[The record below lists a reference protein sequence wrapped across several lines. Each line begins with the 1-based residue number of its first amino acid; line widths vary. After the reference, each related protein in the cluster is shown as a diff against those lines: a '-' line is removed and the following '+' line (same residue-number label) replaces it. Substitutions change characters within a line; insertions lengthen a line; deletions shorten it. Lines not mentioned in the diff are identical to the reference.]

1 LRRPNNRL
9 DVHQEVK
16 MRSLSRGAD
25 VADTRPA
32 TLARAD
38 RGDAPG
44 WSRRLAGVV
53 LAAAVSA
60 GLALPGGA
68 QAADGARALPAQAGG
83 PRLPPPSGNL
93 GDLTRFNG
101 SIVRLDT
108 KVPDDATSAQSLG
121 GARFGTGIILDD
133 RTVLTIGYLT
143 LEADAV
149 MVTTASGKRI
159 PASVAGYDHGTGF
172 GLVRTVLPLDGTPM
186 ALGDS
191 DRVREKQRVLTL
203 GQGEPEATEIFVL
216 SRKPFAAG
224 WEYLIESP
232 IYTFPPVNNWSGA
245 ALISAE
251 DGRLIAVG
259 SLIVNDAAS
268 AQPGVPGNLWV
279 PVNLLKPIMADLLAN
294 GRRGVGANPWLGMTT
309 ETVRGN
315 LMVVRVARDGPAE
328 AAGVAPGD
336 IVVGVAGEKV
346 GDQAEFYR
354 KVWKVGPAG
363 ATIPLRVLKDGD
375 VRDLSV
381 KSIDRSDFLKKATGI

>member
-1 LRRPNNRL
+1 
-9 DVHQEVK
+9 
-16 MRSLSRGAD
+16 MRSLSSFGD
-25 VADTRPA
+25 VADACPA
-32 TLARAD
+32 TVARVD
-38 RGDAPG
+38 RGRAPG
-44 WSRRLAGVV
+44 WSRRLAGIAFATAV
-53 LAAAVSA
+53 AAGFA
-60 GLALPGGA
+60 GPGPA
-68 QAADGARALPAQAGG
+68 TAADGARAVPVQSGG
-83 PRLPPPSGNL
+83 PRLPPPSTNL
-93 GDLTRFNG
+93 GDLTRFNP

-108 KVPDDATSAQSLG
+108 KVPEDATSAQSLG
-121 GARFGTGIILDD
+121 GARFGTGIILDE

-159 PASVAGYDHGTGF
+159 PASVAGYDHATGF
-172 GLVRTVLPLDGTPM
+172 GLVRTVLPLDGKPM

-191 DRVREKQRVLTL
+191 DRVKEKQRVLTL

-251 DGRLIAVG
+251 DGRLLAVG

-268 AQPGVPGNLWV
+268 GQPGVPGNLWV
-279 PVNLLKPIMADLLAN
+279 PVNLLKPIMADLLAK
-294 GRRGVGANPWLGMTT
+294 GRRGDGANPWLGMTT
-309 ETVRGN
+309 ESVRGN
-315 LMVVRVARDGPAE
+315 LMVVRVARNGPAE
-328 AAGVAPGD
+328 AAGVSPGD
-336 IVVGVAGEKV
+336 VVIGVAGEKV
-346 GDQAEFYR
+346 ADQAEFYR

-375 VRDLSV
+375 VKDLAV

>member
-1 LRRPNNRL
+1 
-9 DVHQEVK
+9 
-16 MRSLSRGAD
+16 MRSLSTGGD
-25 VADTRPA
+25 VADTCPA
-32 TLARAD
+32 TVARVD
-38 RGDAPG
+38 RGRAPG
-44 WSRRLAGVV
+44 WSRRLVGIAFATAVAAGF
-53 LAAAVSA
+53 A
-60 GLALPGGA
+60 GPGPA
-68 QAADGARALPAQAGG
+68 TAADGARAMPVQSAG

-93 GDLTRFNG
+93 GDLTRFNP

-108 KVPDDATSAQSLG
+108 KVPEDATSAQSLG

-159 PASVAGYDHGTGF
+159 PASVAGYDHATGF
-172 GLVRTVLPLDGTPM
+172 GLVRTVLPLDGKPM

-191 DRVREKQRVLTL
+191 DRVKEKQRVLTL

-251 DGRLIAVG
+251 DGRLVAVG
-259 SLIVNDAAS
+259 SLVVNDAAS
-268 AQPGVPGNLWV
+268 GQPGVPGNLWV
-279 PVNLLKPIMADLLAN
+279 PVNLLKPIMADLLAK
-294 GRRGVGANPWLGMTT
+294 GRRGGGANPWLGMTT
-309 ETVRGN
+309 ESVRGN
-315 LMVVRVARDGPAE
+315 LMVVRVARNGPAE
-328 AAGVAPGD
+328 AAGVSPGD
-336 IVVGVAGEKV
+336 VVIGVAGEKV

-375 VRDLSV
+375 VKELAV

>member
-1 LRRPNNRL
+1 
-9 DVHQEVK
+9 
-16 MRSLSRGAD
+16 MRSQCPGGPFAE
-25 VADTRPA
+25 AFPPA
-32 TLARAD
+32 SARVD
-38 RGDAPG
+38 RGHAPG
-44 WSRRLAGVV
+44 WSRRAAGTVV
-53 LAAAVSA
+53 AAFVWAAAWA
-60 GLALPGGA
+60 APGAAYAA
-68 QAADGARALPAQAGG
+68 QGARAVPAQAQAGA
-83 PRLPPPSGNL
+83 PRMPPPSASL
-93 GDLTRFNG
+93 GDLTRFN
-101 SIVRLDT
+101 SSVVRLDS
-108 KVPDDATSAQSLG
+108 KVPDDATSVQSLG
-121 GARFGTGIILDD
+121 GSRFGTGIILDD

-172 GLVRTVLPLDGTPM
+172 GLVRTVVPLDGKPM

-232 IYTFPPVNNWSGA
+232 IFTFPPVNNWSGA
-245 ALISAE
+245 ALISAD

-268 AQPGVPGNLWV
+268 GQPGVPGNLWV
-279 PVNLLKPIMADLLAN
+279 PVNLLKPIMAELLAK
-294 GRRGVGANPWLGMTT
+294 GRREGANPWLGMTT
-309 ETVRGN
+309 ESVRGN
-315 LMVVRVARDGPAE
+315 LMVVRVAPNGPAD
-328 AAGVAPGD
+328 AAGVSPGD

-354 KVWKVGPAG
+354 KVWKQGPAG
-363 ATIPLRVLKDGD
+363 STIPLRVLKGGD

-381 KSIDRSDFLKKATGI
+381 KSIDRSDFLKKSTGI

>member
-1 LRRPNNRL
+1 
-9 DVHQEVK
+9 
-16 MRSLSRGAD
+16 MRSQCPGGPFAE
-25 VADTRPA
+25 AFPPA
-32 TLARAD
+32 SARAD
-38 RGDAPG
+38 RGRVPGWRRRAAGTVVAAVVWAAASAAPG
-44 WSRRLAGVV
+44 TAY
-53 LAAAVSA
+53 AV
-60 GLALPGGA
+60 
-68 QAADGARALPAQAGG
+68 QGARAVPAQAGA
-83 PRLPPPSGNL
+83 PRMPPPSAGL
-93 GDLTRFNG
+93 GDLTRFN
-101 SIVRLDT
+101 SSVVRLDA

-121 GARFGTGIILDD
+121 GSRFGTGIILDD

-172 GLVRTVLPLDGTPM
+172 GLVRTVVPLDGKPM

-232 IYTFPPVNNWSGA
+232 IFTFPPVNNWSGA
-245 ALISAE
+245 ALISAD

-268 AQPGVPGNLWV
+268 GQPGVPGNLWV
-279 PVNLLKPIMADLLAN
+279 PVNLLKPIMAELLAK
-294 GRRGVGANPWLGMTT
+294 GRREGANPWLGMTT
-309 ETVRGN
+309 ESVRGN
-315 LMVVRVARDGPAE
+315 LMVVRVAPNGPADT
-328 AAGVAPGD
+328 AGVSPGD

-354 KVWKVGPAG
+354 KVWKQGPAG
-363 ATIPLRVLKDGD
+363 ATIPLRVLKGGD

-381 KSIDRSDFLKKATGI
+381 KSIDRSDFLKKSTGI

>member
-1 LRRPNNRL
+1 MHIHSPGEVFAEPSPAACGRAERRN
-9 DVHQEVK
+9 
-16 MRSLSRGAD
+16 
-25 VADTRPA
+25 
-32 TLARAD
+32 
-38 RGDAPG
+38 APG
-44 WSRRLAGVV
+44 WRRRAGGALAVAA
-53 LAAAVSA
+53 LWAAAAV
-60 GLALPGGA
+60 GGVPGA
-68 QAADGARALPAQAGG
+68 AIAADGVRALPAQSGA
-83 PRLPPPSGNL
+83 PRPPPPSANL
-93 GDLTRFNG
+93 GDLTRFNS
-101 SIVRLDT
+101 SIVRVDT
-108 KVPDDATSAQSLG
+108 KVPEDATSARSLG
-121 GARFGTGIILDD
+121 GSRFGTGIILDE

-159 PASVAGYDHGTGF
+159 PGSVAGYDHGTGF
-172 GLVRTVLPLDGTPM
+172 GLVRTVLPLDGKPM

-191 DRVREKQRVLTL
+191 DRIREKQRVLTL

-232 IYTFPPVNNWSGA
+232 IFTFPPVNNWSGA
-245 ALISAE
+245 ALISVE

-279 PVNLLKPIMADLLAN
+279 PVNLLKPIMAELLAK
-294 GRRGVGANPWLGMTT
+294 GRREGANPWLGITT

-315 LMVVRVARDGPAE
+315 LMVVRVAPNGPAE
-328 AAGVAPGD
+328 VAGVSPGD

-354 KVWKVGPAG
+354 KVWKQGPAG
-363 ATIPLRVLKDGD
+363 ATIPLRVLKGGD

-381 KSIDRSDFLKKATGI
+381 KSIDRSDFLKKSTGI

>member
-1 LRRPNNRL
+1 
-9 DVHQEVK
+9 
-16 MRSLSRGAD
+16 MRSLSSVGD
-25 VADTRPA
+25 VADASPA
-32 TLARAD
+32 TVARVD
-38 RGDAPG
+38 RGHAPD
-44 WSRRLAGVV
+44 WSRRLAGLALAAVV
-53 LAAAVSA
+53 AAGLAVPGPAAAAV
-60 GLALPGGA
+60 
-68 QAADGARALPAQAGG
+68 GARAVPAQSGG
-83 PRLPPPSGNL
+83 PRLPPPSGDL
-93 GDLTRFNG
+93 GDLTRFNP
-101 SIVRLDT
+101 SIVRVDT
-108 KVPDDATSAQSLG
+108 KVPEDATSAQSLG
-121 GARFGTGIILDD
+121 GARFGTGIILDE

-159 PASVAGYDHGTGF
+159 PASVAGYDHATGF
-172 GLVRTVLPLDGTPM
+172 GLVRTVLPLDGKPM

-191 DRVREKQRVLTL
+191 DRIKEKQRVLTL

-268 AQPGVPGNLWV
+268 GQPGVPGNLWV
-279 PVNLLKPIMADLLAN
+279 PVNLLKPIMADLLSK
-294 GRRGVGANPWLGMTT
+294 GRRGGGANPWLGMTT
-309 ETVRGN
+309 ESVRGN
-315 LMVVRVARDGPAE
+315 LMVVRVARNGPAE
-328 AAGVAPGD
+328 AAGVSPGD
-336 IVVGVAGEKV
+336 VVIGVAGEKV
-346 GDQAEFYR
+346 ADQAEFYR

-375 VRDLSV
+375 VKDLAV

>member
-1 LRRPNNRL
+1 
-9 DVHQEVK
+9 
-16 MRSLSRGAD
+16 MRSLSSVGD
-25 VADTRPA
+25 VADARPA
-32 TLARAD
+32 TVARVD
-38 RGDAPG
+38 RGRAPG
-44 WSRRLAGVV
+44 WSRRLAGIAFATAV
-53 LAAAVSA
+53 AAGFA
-60 GLALPGGA
+60 GPGPA
-68 QAADGARALPAQAGG
+68 TAADGARAVPVQSGG
-83 PRLPPPSGNL
+83 PRLPPPSTNL
-93 GDLTRFNG
+93 GDLTRFNP

-108 KVPDDATSAQSLG
+108 KVPEDATSAQSLG
-121 GARFGTGIILDD
+121 GARFGTGIILDE

-159 PASVAGYDHGTGF
+159 PGSVAGYDHGTGF
-172 GLVRTVLPLDGTPM
+172 GLVRTVLPLDGKPM

-191 DRVREKQRVLTL
+191 DRIREKQRVLTL

-232 IYTFPPVNNWSGA
+232 IFTFPPVNNWSGA
-245 ALISAE
+245 ALISVE

-279 PVNLLKPIMADLLAN
+279 PVNLLKPIMAELLAK
-294 GRRGVGANPWLGMTT
+294 GRREGANPWLGITT

-315 LMVVRVARDGPAE
+315 LMVVRVAPNGPAE
-328 AAGVAPGD
+328 VAGVSPGD

-354 KVWKVGPAG
+354 KVWKQGPAG
-363 ATIPLRVLKDGD
+363 ATIPLRVLKGGD

-381 KSIDRSDFLKKATGI
+381 KSIDRSDFLKKSTGI